1 MDPKPKSESSLWSS
15 SGTSQKK
22 GGPDS
27 ATLIKRTIP
36 YIDTVGVSDELA
48 EAGVGLLILA
58 LLLRFILIL
67 LFILVLR
74 VAILFND
81 SSIAQIYSRI
91 IDRLLRLGDVVVS
104 ARIDGFILCRNFAG
118 RPILGRRTF
127 SPELIFLKFL

>member
-1 MDPKPKSESSLWSS
+1 MDPKPKSESPLWSS

-58 LLLRFILIL
+58 LLLRFIL
-67 LFILVLR
+67 LFILVIR

-104 ARIDGFILCRNFAG
+104 ARIDGIILRRNFAG

>member
-1 MDPKPKSESSLWSS
+1 MLTVYFLEVDPKPKSESPLWSS

-58 LLLRFILIL
+58 LLLRWHD
-67 LFILVLR
+67 LR
-74 VAILFND
+74 
-81 SSIAQIYSRI
+81 QYSTVVTVMSHTI
-91 IDRLLRLGDVVVS
+91 ID
-104 ARIDGFILCRNFAG
+104 
-118 RPILGRRTF
+118 
-127 SPELIFLKFL
+127 

>member
-1 MDPKPKSESSLWSS
+1 MDPKPKSESPLWSS

-36 YIDTVGVSDELA
+36 YINTVGVSDELA

-58 LLLRFILIL
+58 LLLRFII
-67 LFILVLR
+67 LFILVIR

-104 ARIDGFILCRNFAG
+104 ARIDGIILRRNFAG